1 MKFRDARKFVF
12 ISLFLFLSAAVCFAQ
27 SGGKT
32 AQSPAKPSEQ
42 SVKFTPAYAELLL
55 RKTELES
62 LLDEMSEAYT
72 EDYPKVKE
80 TRYQLGLIEKDL
92 AKLSSFG
99 NNDLSRMTLA
109 LGKLMVR
116 RAELE
121 AELWSL
127 KTRFSDTHPDV
138 VRAKRRLSSFEKA
151 VGEILP

>member
-1 MKFRDARKFVF
+1 MIFRNARKIIF
-12 ISLFLFLSAAVCFAQ
+12 IPLFLFLAAVVCFAQ
-27 SGGKT
+27 TTSKPS
-32 AQSPAKPSEQ
+32 QNPAKPSEQ
-42 SVKFTPAYAELLL
+42 SAKFTPAYAEILL

-62 LLDEMSEAYT
+62 MLEEMSETYT

-92 AKLSSFG
+92 AKLLSLG

-121 AELWSL
+121 TEWWSL
-127 KTRFSDTHPDV
+127 KNRFSDAHPDV
-138 VRAKRRLSSFEKA
+138 VRAKRRLSTFEKT
-151 VGEILP
+151 VNEILP